1 MAAPRMRNPTE
12 RPTASEMVDELR
24 GDEEGEEVGA
34 VLAGGLFE
42 RVVDSPD
49 DVKAEG
55 GSTEASSLRR
65 TLVKS
70 KK

>member
-1 MAAPRMRNPTE
+1 MAAPRMRSPTE
-12 RPTASEMVDELR
+12 RPSAREMVDELR
-24 GDEEGEEVGA
+24 GDEEDKEVGA
-34 VLAGGLFE
+34 VLAGALFE

-49 DVKAEG
+49 AVKAEG

-65 TLVKS
+65 TLIKS